1 MACHSLTGVGLVE
14 VGSSDER
21 VMLVVV
27 SVPEVF
33 GTYQHYNYRV
43 NVQRQAS

>member
-1 MACHSLTGVGLVE
+1 MWRWGAAS
-14 VGSSDER
+14 R